1 MTGRD
6 EDIEAVGKRSSALVW
21 AGLLI
26 SAVIFA
32 ILFRNI
38 EWRRFLDAVKNADL
52 LLLSLI
58 PLSIAAEQLLR
69 AVKWRELLKPFA
81 RLSII
86 RLYGAIM
93 AGYFSN
99 YLAPV
104 KISFLMRAW
113 IAARAGKVST
123 STVLGTV
130 MLGRVIDG
138 IVFVPLVL
146 LAATTITLDQ
156 HGASVTS
163 RLLWGALGSLV
174 LLLALCWLFL
184 RWAKAAK
191 AGSALP
197 EPLLSIL
204 PDRWSGPVE
213 RFTALFAEGTGLPS
227 GLSSLAL
234 IFSAALVMKIMA
246 AAHLALAGYAFAVDL
261 SLLDYLFVMVCL
273 GFAVVIASTLKIVGG
288 FIAGA
293 VILLQQFGVTIETAT
308 AMALSVS
315 IASRLTVIASGAPAL
330 WYERFDLSLLKLW
343 ARRGVDAADDIRIS
357 PGP

>member
-6 EDIEAVGKRSSALVW
+6 EDIEAVGNRSSAFVW
-21 AGLLI
+21 AGFLI
-26 SAVIFA
+26 SAVIFV

-38 EWRRFLDAVKNADL
+38 DWQRFFDIIRHANL
-52 LLLSLI
+52 LLLALI
-58 PLSIAAEQLLR
+58 PLSIAVEQLLR
-69 AVKWRELLKPFA
+69 AVKWRALLRPFA

-104 KISFLMRAW
+104 KISFLVRAW
-113 IAARAGKVST
+113 IAARAGRAST

-156 HGASVTS
+156 YGGSVTA
-163 RLLWGALGSLV
+163 RLLWAALVSLV
-174 LLLALCWLFL
+174 LLLALCWLLL

-197 EPLLSIL
+197 KQLLSIL
-204 PDRWSGPVE
+204 PDRWSAPVE

-234 IFSAALVMKIMA
+234 IFSAALMMKIMA

-261 SLLDYLFVMVCL
+261 SPLDYLFVMVCL

-293 VILLQQFGVTIETAT
+293 VILLQQFGVDVETAT

-315 IASRLTVIASGAPAL
+315 IASRLTVIASGALAL
-330 WYERFDLSLLKLW
+330 WYERLDLSLLKLW
-343 ARRGVDAADDIRIS
+343 ARRSSNAAESGQSS
-357 PGP
+357 PMP

>member
-1 MTGRD
+1 MMGGD
-6 EDIEAVGKRSSALVW
+6 ENIDVVGKRSSALVW

-26 SAVIFA
+26 SAVIFV

-58 PLSIAAEQLLR
+58 PLSIAAEQFLR
-69 AVKWRELLKPFA
+69 AVKWRELLKPFGQ
-81 RLSII
+81 LSIV

-104 KISFLMRAW
+104 KISFLVRAW
-113 IAARAGKVST
+113 IAARAGRVST

-156 HGASVTS
+156 HGDRVTS
-163 RLLWGALGSLV
+163 RLLWGASGSLV
-174 LLLALCWLFL
+174 LLLALCWLLF
-184 RWAKAAK
+184 RWARAAK

-197 EPLLSIL
+197 GPLLSIL

-213 RFTALFAEGTGLPS
+213 RFTALFAEGTGLP
-227 GLSSLAL
+227 GRISSLAL
-234 IFSAALVMKIMA
+234 IFSAALTMKIMA
-246 AAHLALAGYAFAVDL
+246 VAHLALAGHAFAVDL
-261 SLLDYLFVMVCL
+261 SPLDYLFVMVCL

-293 VILLQQFGVTIETAT
+293 MILLQQFGVTIETAT

-315 IASRLTVIASGAPAL
+315 IASRLTVMVSGASAL
-330 WYERFDLSLLKLW
+330 WCERIDLSLLKLW
-343 ARRGVDAADDIRIS
+343 ARRGVDRADDVRIS
-357 PGP
+357 PRP